1 MARYAGADCRL
12 CRREKMKLFLK
23 GSKCESPKC
32 PIEIRPYPPGEH
44 GRGRS
49 KDSEYLLQLRE
60 KQKARRIYG
69 VLEKQ
74 FRGYYE
80 EANRKTGKTG
90 EVLLQI
96 LESRLDNVVY
106 RAGFAESRDMAR
118 QLVRHGHIRVNG
130 RKVDIPSYRVTEH
143 DIIEVA
149 DKSRTML
156 PFEIAQAYEESWFDD
171 FGKLRILKPDQSG
184 RVWGILDIA
193 THEGE
198 GHLITPRKIEVFNEK
213 HWTDVA
219 RLATSRNSGN
229 AAL

>member
-1 MARYAGADCRL
+1 MARYTGADYRR

-49 KDSEYLLQLRE
+49 KDSEYLMQLRE

-130 RKVDIPSYRVTEH
+130 RKVDIPSYRVAAQ
-143 DIIEVA
+143 DIVEVRE
-149 DKSRTML
+149 KSRDLTPFVIAKAESPERSTPAWLEVIPSQMRVLVHDL
-156 PFEIAQAYEESWFDD
+156 PARQAIDTPVQE
-171 FGKLRILKPDQSG
+171 Q
-184 RVWGILDIA
+184 
-193 THEGE
+193 
-198 GHLITPRKIEVFNEK
+198 LIVELYSK
-213 HWTDVA
+213 
-219 RLATSRNSGN
+219 
-229 AAL
+229 

>member
-1 MARYAGADCRL
+1 MARYTGADCRR

-49 KDSEYLLQLRE
+49 KDSEYLMQLRE
-60 KQKARRIYG
+60 KQKAKRIYG

-74 FRGYYE
+74 FGGYYQ

-106 RAGFAESRDMAR
+106 RAGFAKSRDQAR
-118 QLVRHGHIRVNG
+118 QLVRHGHFLVNG
-130 RKVDIPSYRVTEH
+130 KKVDIPSYRLSSN
-143 DIIEVA
+143 DIVEVRE
-149 DKSRTML
+149 KSRDLT
-156 PFEIAQAYEESWFDD
+156 PFVVARAEAGSRPIPAWLEVIPNRM
-171 FGKLRILKPDQSG
+171 RILVHSLPARPVIDTPVQ
-184 RVWGILDIA
+184 
-193 THEGE
+193 EQ
-198 GHLITPRKIEVFNEK
+198 LIVELYSK
-213 HWTDVA
+213 
-219 RLATSRNSGN
+219 
-229 AAL
+229 